1 MELKATKQKP
11 KKRNLVEGD
20 GRIIVCMCG
29 RDIVWEGYSV
39 GGIKCGR
46 DKVWEG

>member
-1 MELKATKQKP
+1 MGGIK
-11 KKRNLVEGD
+11 
-20 GRIIVCMCG
+20 CG
-29 RDIVWEGYSV
+29 RDKVWEGYSV

>member
-1 MELKATKQKP
+1 MGGIK
-11 KKRNLVEGD
+11 
-20 GRIIVCMCG
+20 CG
-29 RDIVWEGYSV
+29 RDKVWERSIV